1 MLKYIKSKI
10 LTAKPLTAAA
20 PPCYNQRKT
29 AQTGQGGQAMTAT
42 NKQTGATKKRSK
54 AQIKADERYTE
65 KNRENNRENQK
76 KNYKNISA
84 TIKREKAEDIAAT
97 FKAYGVTVAEVV
109 TATAHRLK
117 DGTDTPE
124 AIRNAAKASQ
134 PIAPTP
140 QHQPADNNPKQ

>member
-1 MLKYIKSKI
+1 
-10 LTAKPLTAAA
+10 
-20 PPCYNQRKT
+20 
-29 AQTGQGGQAMTAT
+29 MTAT
-42 NKQTGATKKRSK
+42 NKQAGATKKRSR

-109 TATAHRLK
+109 SAAAERLK
-117 DGTDTPE
+117 VDGQTT
-124 AIRNAAKASQ
+124 AQTIKANAAAFNARHECTEYAAQS
-134 PIAPTP
+134 ATTP
-140 QHQPADNNPKQ
+140 AERPADPAPADSPKE

>member
-1 MLKYIKSKI
+1 
-10 LTAKPLTAAA
+10 
-20 PPCYNQRKT
+20 
-29 AQTGQGGQAMTAT
+29 MTAT

-117 DGTDTPE
+117 NGADTPE
-124 AIRNAAKASQ
+124 AIRNAAKAAQ
-134 PIAPTP
+134 PDTTT
-140 QHQPADNNPKQ
+140 DTTKQ

>member
-1 MLKYIKSKI
+1 
-10 LTAKPLTAAA
+10 
-20 PPCYNQRKT
+20 
-29 AQTGQGGQAMTAT
+29 MTAT
-42 NKQTGATKKRSK
+42 NKQAGATKKRSR

-109 TATAHRLK
+109 SAAAERLK
-117 DGTDTPE
+117 VDGQTT
-124 AIRNAAKASQ
+124 AQTIKANAAAFNARHEGTEYAAQ
-134 PIAPTP
+134 TTAAPAP
-140 QHQPADNNPKQ
+140 QPAERPADPAPADSPEE

>member
-1 MLKYIKSKI
+1 
-10 LTAKPLTAAA
+10 
-20 PPCYNQRKT
+20 
-29 AQTGQGGQAMTAT
+29 MTVT
-42 NKQTGATKKRSK
+42 NKQTDATKKRSK

-117 DGTDTPE
+117 NGTDTPE
-124 AIRNAAKASQ
+124 AIRQAERETHAAQ
-134 PIAPTP
+134 NTAPTP
-140 QHQPADNNPKQ
+140 QPAEHPADSPEE

>member
-1 MLKYIKSKI
+1 
-10 LTAKPLTAAA
+10 
-20 PPCYNQRKT
+20 
-29 AQTGQGGQAMTAT
+29 MTAT

-109 TATAHRLK
+109 TAAAHRLK
-117 DGTDTPE
+117 NGADTPE
-124 AIRNAAKASQ
+124 AIRNAAKAQST
-134 PIAPTP
+134 APAP
-140 QHQPADNNPKQ
+140 QPAERPADPAPADSPEE